1 MATKKITVNELRS
14 LVKQIMTESK
24 PITKNSKSL
33 KESKTST
40 TKKVT
45 SNGLTSLVKQIIKE
59 EMVLKE
65 DANTDLELK
74 SVAKQI
80 FSVLKKYGL
89 KPTYTTGDWKST
101 FSSKAPADGYG
112 GRIVVG
118 DNGIMGVAVYDRG
131 IWDTLKNSKQES
143 FNSLKE
149 LDMGPQSYPTP
160 EEKKQIEARA
170 NQIYKE
176 IVSTLGDKFEV
187 RSDPQPNKYGESV
200 MQIRP
205 KQPVQQQ
212 TS

>member
-1 MATKKITVNELRS
+1 MATKKITLNEL
-14 LVKQIMTESK
+14 K
-24 PITKNSKSL
+24 
-33 KESKTST
+33 
-40 TKKVT
+40 
-45 SNGLTSLVKQIIKE
+45 SLVKQIIKE
-59 EMVLKE
+59 EKMLDEV
-65 DANTDLELK
+65 ANTDLELK

-80 FSVLKKYGL
+80 FSILKKYGL

-131 IWDTLKNSKQES
+131 IWDTLKKSKQQES
-143 FNSLKE
+143 FNYLKE

-160 EEKKQIEARA
+160 EERKQIEARA

-187 RSDPQPNKYGESV
+187 RSDPKPNKYGEYV
-200 MQIRP
+200 MQIRL
-205 KQPVQQQ
+205 KQPAQQQQ
-212 TS
+212 TQQQSVSESLKLRNYLK